1 MTRVEYKCV
10 TFPLRAVA
18 YPLLCIKC
26 GSPPILT
33 PLLGTYSISLP
44 KGCQGRCH
52 SIWNSS
58 SHPNSTIQGWIFK
71 SRFKETVSRGGLR
84 IQSTTFLSISIS
96 KVWCAKD
103 PSSHY
108 PSSRETRTTFRSIR
122 ILNGL
127 SRGGQC
133 IRLHTDFIGETVE
146 PRARSRTFTQV
157 VVISSVSART
167 PQL

>member
-1 MTRVEYKCV
+1 MTLRGFTLWQSQHLPPSYPTMARVEYGCV

-26 GSPPILT
+26 GSPPVLT

-52 SIWNSS
+52 SIRNSS

-71 SRFKETVSRGGLR
+71 SRSKETVSRGGLR
-84 IQSTTFLSISIS
+84 IHSTTFLSISIS

-103 PSSHY
+103 PSSRY
-108 PSSRETRTTFRSIR
+108 PSSRETRTVFRPR
-122 ILNGL
+122 MACHEAVDAFD
-127 SRGGQC
+127 C
-133 IRLHTDFIGETVE
+133 I
-146 PRARSRTFTQV
+146 P
-157 VVISSVSART
+157 IS
-167 PQL
+167 